1 MKNNSLLKGNILF
14 EKYIRENFLKYMLI
28 LIVYLIGFMIGISIF
43 SNKVKNEEDAI
54 YISKYITERI
64 ESIGEQTSEVTSN
77 FIKQDF
83 FDLFTICIL
92 SFCLIGI
99 FIIIFITFIRALSL
113 GITISA
119 LIHTNGIAC
128 GLSFSILV
136 YLVPLITNLIIIL
149 MLVCSSIK
157 FWENIIRY
165 KKETK
170 YEIIRHAIVILVS
183 FVLICVLTIYRT
195 FSLNI
200 VNQILF

>member
-83 FDLFTICIL
+83 FGFFTICIL